1 MGAPL
6 VSTSTPGV
14 YRRGGRY
21 VVRYRDPQG
30 RQRQRSAATLAEA
43 RALRAA
49 MLADVA
55 RGEYR
60 ALSRIT
66 FADCAKTWITTY
78 QGRTSRGIRPE
89 TLADYQRDLEADA
102 IPFLGR
108 LRLAEIEPR
117 DIKAYAAHI
126 QARGVRPATVRLA
139 IAPVRALLATALED
153 GLIRTNP
160 TAGVRIA
167 TLHTPTD
174 SADEKPKALT
184 EDELRRLL
192 TQIPD
197 RWRLFVELV
206 AHTGLRIGE
215 AVALRWEDVDLTTR
229 RLRVE
234 RRWYRNA
241 YAPPKSR
248 HGRRTIP
255 LTPGMSHRLSQ
266 HRGPD
271 APPPDALVF
280 PSRAQTPLDPANL
293 SERVLKPAAAKAG
306 VPWIG
311 WHTLRHTCGTLLF
324 RHGANAKQVQ
334 HWLGHHS
341 PAFTL
346 ATYVH
351 LLPDDA
357 PDPSFLDAVTRSS
370 GVNQVSPRPAE
381 TCRGVGLS
389 GQTQLA
395 I

>member
-14 YRRGGRY
+14 YRRGSRY

-30 RQRQRSAATLAEA
+30 RQRQRSAGTLAEA

-60 ALSRIT
+60 ALSRTT
-66 FADCAKTWITTY
+66 FADYAKTWITTY

-89 TLADYQRDLEADA
+89 TLADYKRDLEADA

-108 LRLAEIEPR
+108 LRLSEIEPR

-139 IAPVRALLATALED
+139 VAPVRALLATALED

-160 TAGVRIA
+160 AAGLRIA
-167 TLHTPTD
+167 TAHQTD
-174 SADEKPKALT
+174 AAGEKPKALT

-192 TQIPD
+192 THVPD

-215 AVALRWEDVDLTTR
+215 AVALQWADIDLTTG

-248 HGRRTIP
+248 YGRRTIP
-255 LTPGMSHRLSQ
+255 LTSGMSRQLTE

-271 APPPDALVF
+271 
-280 PSRAQTPLDPANL
+280 
-293 SERVLKPAAAKAG
+293 
-306 VPWIG
+306 
-311 WHTLRHTCGTLLF
+311 
-324 RHGANAKQVQ
+324 
-334 HWLGHHS
+334 
-341 PAFTL
+341 
-346 ATYVH
+346 
-351 LLPDDA
+351 
-357 PDPSFLDAVTRSS
+357 RS
-370 GVNQVSPRPAE
+370 GR
-381 TCRGVGLS
+381 
-389 GQTQLA
+389 
-395 I
+395 